1 MIGNELKLNDIK
13 GLVDIPDNSVFI
25 FSALVFFA
33 LILLF
38 LLVLFIIKVLK
49 NRKKDL
55 RKEYFEILENIDFND
70 SKQSAYTITKY
81 VRLLARNEREQKIA
95 NELIEELALYK
106 YKKEVTTIKKET
118 RAKLSTFMD
127 IVDV

>member
-1 MIGNELKLNDIK
+1 MIDNELKLNDIK

-106 YKKEVTTIKKET
+106 YRKEVTTIKKET
-118 RAKLSTFMD
+118 KAKLSTFMD

>member
-1 MIGNELKLNDIK
+1 MIDNELKLNDIK

-25 FSALVFFA
+25 FSALVFLVLA
-33 LILLF
+33 LLF
-38 LLVLFIIKVLK
+38 LLVLFIIRLLK

-70 SKQSAYTITKY
+70 SKQSAYIVTKY
-81 VRLLARNEREQKIA
+81 ARLLAKNEREQKIA
-95 NELIEELALYK
+95 NELIEELEKYK
-106 YKKEVTTIKKET
+106 YKKEVDTIEEKTK
-118 RAKLSTFMD
+118 AKLSTFMD

>member
-1 MIGNELKLNDIK
+1 MIDNELKLNDIK

-25 FSALVFFA
+25 FSALIFLA

-70 SKQSAYTITKY
+70 SKQSAYAITKY

-106 YKKEVTTIKKET
+106 YKKEVDTIKKET
-118 RAKLSTFMD
+118 KAKLSTFMD

>member
-1 MIGNELKLNDIK
+1 MIDNELKLNDIK

-118 RAKLSTFMD
+118 KAKLSTFMD

>member
-55 RKEYFEILENIDFND
+55 RKKYFEILENIDFND

>member
-25 FSALVFFA
+25 FSALIFLA

-118 RAKLSTFMD
+118 KAKLSTFMD

>member
-118 RAKLSTFMD
+118 KAKLSTFMD